1 MRHLQQFGRG
11 MGMTILPLGLGVCI
25 ARYIPPRV
33 IGVASLLLLA
43 FVIYLAG
50 ALRFPWERR

>member
-1 MRHLQQFGRG
+1 
-11 MGMTILPLGLGVCI
+11 MTILPLGLGVCI